1 MKQSIRVRLNNIDTL
16 LKKDCVFCGT
26 LLIDMID
33 NDVNDINRELPK
45 KTSNQIS
52 ATQNDNFA
60 WKYGEGDEKDKCW
73 KIV

>member
-1 MKQSIRVRLNNIDTL
+1 ML

-45 KTSNQIS
+45 KTSDQIS
-52 ATQNDNFA
+52 ATKNDNFA
-60 WKYGEGDEKDKCW
+60 KPPVQ
-73 KIV
+73 ITT